1 MIIIKENQIKKRKNN
16 IKDNITITKNDINLI
31 TFIIINLFC
40 KIKSYILYD
49 FFPFQ
54 YSSKKI
60 LKVKGIGENYIFG
73 NNGIYKFNGFNFLK
87 YVYINGIKQDTK
99 TYKYNFNQTDNVV
112 ELTWDDNINDC
123 ENMFWKC
130 ANITEI
136 NVTYFNTSQVTNMGR
151 FFGFCSSL
159 TTFDLSN
166 FNTFQAIDM
175 NCMFCGCSSLT
186 SLDLSNFDTSKVTS
200 MLQMF
205 DDCAKLKY
213 IIISYNN
220 WLL

>member
-49 FFPFQ
+49 FFHFQ
-54 YSSKKI
+54 YSSKII

-73 NNGIYKFNGFNFLK
+73 NNYYTFNGFDFLK
-87 YVYINGIKQDTK
+87 DVYINGIKQNIK
-99 TYKYNFNQTDNVV
+99 TYKYYFNQTDNVV
-112 ELTWDDNINDC
+112 ELIWDDNINNC

-136 NVTYFNTSQVTNMGR
+136 NVTNFNTSQVTNMGR

-159 TTFDLSN
+159 TTLDLSN
-166 FNTFQAIDM
+166 FNTFQANDM